1 MMNEAVF
8 LFILGLVILVFQTFA
23 YVCIQDV
30 ELLYFGV
37 FYFVVLSIASFV
49 NWYEDRV
56 QSSIE
61 EKRDGK

>member
-30 ELLYFGV
+30 ELLYLGV
-37 FYFVVLSIASFV
+37 FHFVVLSIASFV